1 MKSLMNRFETLD
13 PLAFL
18 AFELLKKTNQVLV
31 TAESCTAG
39 LIAAT
44 LARVPGMSTVLAGG
58 FVVYQIESKVAW
70 LNVSPAVIEQHGVV
84 SSKVAQLMAE
94 AVLRNTIHATIA
106 ISITGHL
113 GPDAPVDLDG
123 IAWLGFA
130 QRNHPCC
137 SHKLHLQTT
146 MPDLTS
152 TPFTDSEQRLF
163 IRHERQQ
170 DAVSQSLSFLCKKLE
185 SLHEH

>member
-1 MKSLMNRFETLD
+1 MNTPETLD
-13 PLAFL
+13 PLAFR
-18 AFELLKKTNQVLV
+18 AFELLRKTNQVLV

-70 LNVSPAVIEQHGVV
+70 MNISPAVIEQHGVV
-84 SSKVAQLMAE
+84 SSEVAQLMAD
-94 AVLRNTIHATIA
+94 AALRNTIHATIA

-130 QRNHPCC
+130 QRNYPCC

-146 MPDLTS
+146 IPDPTS
-152 TPFTDSEQRLF
+152 KPFTDSEQRLF

-170 DAVSQSLSFLCKKLE
+170 DAVRQSLSFLCKKLE
-185 SLHEH
+185 SFHEC

>member
-1 MKSLMNRFETLD
+1 MTSPETLD
-13 PLAFL
+13 PLAFR
-18 AFELLKKTNQVLV
+18 AFEWLRKTNQVLV

-58 FVVYQIESKVAW
+58 FVVYQVESKVAW
-70 LNVSPAVIEQHGVV
+70 LNVSSALIEQHGVV
-84 SSKVAQLMAE
+84 SSEVAQLMAD
-94 AVLRNTIHATIA
+94 AALRNTPHATISV
-106 ISITGHL
+106 SITGHL
-113 GPDAPVDLDG
+113 GPDAPDNLDG

-130 QRNHPCC
+130 RRNHPCC

-146 MPDLTS
+146 IPDPTS
-152 TPFTDSEQRLF
+152 KPFTDSEQRLF

-170 DAVSQSLSFLCKKLE
+170 DAVRQSLNFLCKKLE
-185 SLHEH
+185 SLHAH

>member
-1 MKSLMNRFETLD
+1 MNRFETLD
-13 PLAFL
+13 PLAFR

-58 FVVYQIESKVAW
+58 FIVYQIESKVAW
-70 LNVSPAVIEQHGVV
+70 LNVSPSMIEQHGVV
-84 SSKVAQLMAE
+84 SSEVAELMAE
-94 AVLRNTIHATIA
+94 AVLRNTLHATIA

-130 QRNHPCC
+130 QRNDPCC

-146 MPDLTS
+146 MPCPTS
-152 TPFTDSEQRLF
+152 IPFTDSEQRLL

-170 DAVSQSLSFLCKKLE
+170 DAVRQSLNFLCKKLE
-185 SLHEH
+185 SFHEY

>member
-1 MKSLMNRFETLD
+1 MTKPETLD
-13 PLAFL
+13 PLAFR

-44 LARVPGMSTVLAGG
+44 LARVPGMSAVLAGG
-58 FVVYQIESKVAW
+58 FVVYQVESKVAW
-70 LNVSPAVIEQHGVV
+70 LNVSSALIEQHGVV
-84 SSKVAQLMAE
+84 SSEVARLMAD
-94 AVLRNTIHATIA
+94 AALRNTPHATISV
-106 ISITGHL
+106 SITGHL
-113 GPDAPVDLDG
+113 GPDAPDNLVG

-146 MPDLTS
+146 IPDPPS
-152 TPFTDSEQRLF
+152 KPFTDSVQRFF

-170 DAVSQSLSFLCKKLE
+170 DAVRQSLSFLCKKLE
-185 SLHEH
+185 SFHEC